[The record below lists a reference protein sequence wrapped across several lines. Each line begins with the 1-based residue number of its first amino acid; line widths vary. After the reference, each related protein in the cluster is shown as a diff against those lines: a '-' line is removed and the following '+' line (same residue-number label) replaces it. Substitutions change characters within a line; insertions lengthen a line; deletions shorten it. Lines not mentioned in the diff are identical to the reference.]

1 MSKPRLLITVNGGI
15 IQHIAANQEVEIVI
29 VDHDNLRD
37 ETEETIKTLGE
48 ILEPDLIMSKWD
60 METSISLIK
69 HQYLNPDVKKKNTDK
84 PLIGYQVVDND
95 NNPHPDMD
103 ASFCIYS
110 LAQAN
115 EMIINS
121 DNKIKWSLLSIYE
134 GDIEEPTLMF
144 E

>member
-48 ILEPDLIMSKWD
+48 IQSEDLIMSKWD
-60 METSISLIK
+60 MEASISLIK
-69 HQYLNPDVKKKNTDK
+69 HQYLKPKVLKRTTDK
-84 PLIGYQVVDND
+84 PLLGYQVVDK
-95 NNPHPDMD
+95 NNIPHPDMD

-110 LAQAN
+110 LDQAN
-115 EMIINS
+115 EMILNS
-121 DNKIKWSLLSIYE
+121 DDQKIWSLLSIYE
-134 GDIEEPTLMF
+134 GDIEEPTMMF